1 MKRKFFTC
9 VVSLFIVSGV
19 FSQTQEGSVIVGADL
34 ANIGINFQ
42 EGNTQFSFDLN
53 PKAGWFIKDNL
64 AIGPEVR
71 LGINTQKGS
80 TSINYGVGAFGR
92 KYFGANTTN
101 LSRTVKWFV
110 EANAGFAGSNLS
122 GDDVEKTSTNG
133 LNLGAGPGL
142 AYFITDNIALEALAK
157 YNLTVGFGSS
167 TTNNNIGIGL
177 GFQIYL
183 PGKKAKQIANDPLK
197 K

>member
-1 MKRKFFTC
+1 MKRQIFTC
-9 VVSLFIVSGV
+9 AVLLLTVSGA
-19 FSQTQEGSVIVGADL
+19 FSQTQKGSVIVGADL
-34 ANIGINFQ
+34 ANIDINFQ

-53 PKAGWFIKDNL
+53 PKAGWFIKDNV
-64 AIGPEVR
+64 AIGPEVN
-71 LGINTQKGS
+71 LGINTQKGA
-80 TSINYGVGAFGR
+80 TSINYGIGAFGR
-92 KYFGANTTN
+92 KYFGATATN
-101 LSRTVKWFV
+101 LSRTTKWFV
-110 EANAGFAGSNLS
+110 EVNAGFAGTNLS

-183 PGKKAKQIANDPLK
+183 PGKKARQIANDPLK

>member
-1 MKRKFFTC
+1 MKRQIFTC
-9 VVSLFIVSGV
+9 AVLLLTVSGA
-19 FSQTQEGSVIVGADL
+19 FSQTQKGSVIVGADL

-53 PKAGWFIKDNL
+53 PKAGWFIKDNV
-64 AIGPEVR
+64 AIGPEVN
-71 LGINTQKGS
+71 LGINTQKGA
-80 TSINYGVGAFGR
+80 TSIDYGVGVFGR
-92 KYFGANTTN
+92 KYFGANATN
-101 LSRTVKWFV
+101 LSRTVKWYV
-110 EANAGFAGSNLS
+110 EANAGFAGTNLS
-122 GDDVEKTSTNG
+122 GDEVEKTSTNG

-167 TTNNNIGIGL
+167 TTNNHIGIGL

-183 PGKKAKQIANDPLK
+183 PGKKVQQIANDPMK